1 VSGMWIAI
9 LVSLAL
15 LASTALLH
23 YEVLLNVSRLTPHLS
38 IPIRSRILVVIAAV
52 FTAHIVEVCI
62 YAVAFYLLRDHF
74 GLGTLEGDLE
84 GGALDFFYFS
94 VTTYTT
100 LGVGDLSPT
109 GAIRLV
115 AGVEALNG
123 FVLIGW
129 SASFTYLA
137 MQDAWEEHGGAKRRE
152 APQEG

>member
-1 VSGMWIAI
+1 MSGMWIAI

-74 GLGTLEGDLE
+74 GYDVVPLVREPKGAARLARWPYEIVLGDINSRADM
-84 GGALDFFYFS
+84 GACAS
-94 VTTYTT
+94 GV
-100 LGVGDLSPT
+100 LGHQ
-109 GAIRLV
+109 
-115 AGVEALNG
+115 LN
-123 FVLIGW
+123 
-129 SASFTYLA
+129 
-137 MQDAWEEHGGAKRRE
+137 R
-152 APQEG
+152 P

>member
-137 MQDAWEEHGGAKRRE
+137 MQDGWEEHGGATRRE
-152 APQEG
+152 A